1 MLCGDLQTSQMRI
14 KFLTDSNLF
23 SASSCAT
30 CIASASSIYTNDIE
44 KWGPQLTLDEKN
56 APGRTG
62 FFHSSLDELQPW
74 LQIEFPNEK
83 KISSV
88 EIANR

>member
-1 MLCGDLQTSQMRI
+1 MHDLQTSQMRI

-23 SASSCAT
+23 SASSCPT
-30 CIASASSIYTNDIE
+30 CVASASSTNKPVE
-44 KWGPQLTLDEKN
+44 NWGPELALDGKIMDGD
-56 APGRTG
+56 PGY
-62 FFHSSLDELQPW
+62 FHSEGEELAPW